1 MEKNK
6 QLSPGVSVPA
16 SYCPDPE
23 LKMKTKMNPDPT
35 FNRANKNGYESLCW
49 SLRKMVANS
58 QIVEEFLLNCITL
71 KQDHNMAR
79 QKKPVEAISK
89 VKD

>member
-6 QLSPGVSVPA
+6 QLSPEVSVPA

-35 FNRANKNGYESLCW
+35 FNRANKNGYESQN
-49 SLRKMVANS
+49 VVD
-58 QIVEEFLLNCITL
+58 IF
-71 KQDHNMAR
+71 
-79 QKKPVEAISK
+79 
-89 VKD
+89 

>member
-35 FNRANKNGYESLCW
+35 FNRANKNGYESQNVVDIFKW
-49 SLRKMVANS
+49 FDIPESIR
-58 QIVEEFLLNCITL
+58 
-71 KQDHNMAR
+71 
-79 QKKPVEAISK
+79 
-89 VKD
+89 